1 MSHCSHFLCGRG
13 VDARVG
19 RPLRLTSCLR
29 AAQVWEAQRE
39 NGRGGHDH
47 PAGHES
53 LGGLEFWTRHRSV

>member
-1 MSHCSHFLCGRG
+1 MPELVAPS
-13 VDARVG
+13 VPVG
-19 RPLRLTSCLR
+19 LLTSCLH

-53 LGGLEFWTRHRSV
+53 LGGLEFWTRYRSV